1 MQNTHRATVDFTL
14 SWTSFC
20 AEHSDVQRVQVV
32 DFSHDIFPGNFGEK
46 LAELEVGESYSETF
60 SAEALLD
67 ANYSADKV
75 ITFSTKHFDLNF
87 KGQSTEPKIYRFYPT
102 AVARDGLKALKG
114 DFRPFRMISL
124 DQNNITADTNH
135 PLSKYYLTL
144 SATIVDR
151 LVPTSE
157 AGGGGTCRHIGELV
171 SAKGPGMEVPF
182 EYGKTSM
189 FDEYPFKRIDDED
202 DARFYSVA
210 RLTHHIDAT
219 ARAGISDLYS
229 KQLNKKSSV
238 LDFMGS
244 WESHLSKDLALSN
257 ITGLGMNA
265 EELST
270 NPQLHNFVVHDLNLD
285 QILPFEDNQF
295 DAAVCTVSIEYLTYP
310 LKIMTEIA
318 RVIKPGGKF
327 IATFSERWFPP
338 KAITLWTQLHPF
350 ERMQLIL
357 EYFRDSDQFEDL
369 HTYSKHG
376 LPRPRDDKYINETKI
391 SDPVYAVWGT
401 VK

>member
-1 MQNTHRATVDFTL
+1 MANAHRATVDFTL

-20 AEHSDVQRVQVV
+20 AKHSDVQRVQIV
-32 DFSHDIFPGNFGEK
+32 DFWRDIFPANFGEK
-46 LAELEVGESYSETF
+46 LAELEIGESYSETF
-60 SAEALLD
+60 TAEALLD

-75 ITFSTKHFDLNF
+75 KTFAAKHFDMNF
-87 KGQSTEPKIYRFYPT
+87 KGQSTEPKLYRFYPT
-102 AVARDGLKALKG
+102 AVAREGLKAFKG
-114 DFRPFRMISL
+114 DFRPFRVISL

-144 SATIVDR
+144 SATIVEK

-157 AGGGGTCRHIGELV
+157 AAGACSHIGELV
-171 SAKGPGMEVPF
+171 TAKGPGMEVPF
-182 EYGKTSM
+182 EYGKTSL
-189 FDEYPFKRIDDED
+189 FDEYPFKRMDQED
-202 DARFYSVA
+202 DARFYSMT

-219 ARAGISDLYS
+219 ARAEISDLYS
-229 KQLNKKSSV
+229 KLLDKNSSV

-257 ITGLGMNA
+257 IIGLGMNE
-265 EELST
+265 EELSA
-270 NPQLHNFVVHDLNLD
+270 NKQLNDYVIHDLNLD

-318 RVIKPGGKF
+318 RVIKPSGKF
-327 IATFSERWFPP
+327 IVTFSERWFPP

-350 ERMQLIL
+350 ERMQLVL
-357 EYFRDSDQFEDL
+357 EYFRDSGQFEDL
-369 HTYSKHG
+369 HTYSKRG
-376 LPRPRDDKYINETKI
+376 LPRPRDDKYINETKL